1 MSEKLTLDRI
11 STIKMALSAVAP
23 EARDDISA
31 LCDLA
36 LSAAD
41 AEQRGRAAGLA
52 EAVKVTEGYVREYQA
67 QIKRLQVALPSHPG
81 PERTKGL
88 EDIAYDSGLLETAA
102 EIAKSINAISPSPD
116 HVLVPAF
123 HMGQRVEKVSG
134 SSWRGKIVGTY
145 STELTPEGYAVESEN
160 EPGSVQIYPAKAL
173 CAMITEVK

>member
-1 MSEKLTLDRI
+1 MSEKLTAEQIQHI
-11 STIKMALSAVAP
+11 SRLA
-23 EARDDISA
+23 EAARFSGSMKVGTYELTA

-52 EAVKVTEGYVREYQA
+52 EAVAECEKIIANPKPPLWNYRTT
-67 QIKRLQVALPSHPG
+67 PSPRDWF
-81 PERTKGL
+81 EFKGRKEAA
-88 EDIAYDSGLLETAA
+88 EDISLNIRAL
-102 EIAKSINAISPSPD
+102 SPSPD
-116 HVLVPAF
+116 HVLVPTF